1 MRRLISAVI
10 AMLFCMTLVGPA
22 YAAEESFVP
31 SISYKP
37 MPEIVSV
44 VGEDGQEHLGVILD
58 ENGAVIGYVDDGC
71 LVVTPIAYIWDQ
83 DQEVPD
89 DVQRLLMTVYD
100 GLTSNEMELPYDQC
114 DTDADPSNII
124 IRDLFDAR
132 WGCQEHC
139 DMVNHDGVV
148 FEMTFELGVAA
159 DTEVFV
165 MTYDEDSKEWSP
177 IVNVTNNGDGT
188 VTCTFEHL
196 CAVAFSMTLEPTA
209 VPAVEMTAP
218 DAMLW
223 ITVMVVAAAAI
234 VAMLISR
241 NKKVSAMK

>member
-1 MRRLISAVI
+1 MRRLICAV
-10 AMLFCMTLVGPA
+10 AALLLCVALAGPA
-22 YAAEESFVP
+22 YAVEEPFVP
-31 SISYKP
+31 SITYKP
-37 MPEIVSV
+37 MPQIVPV
-44 VGEDGQEHLGVILD
+44 TGEDGHEHLGVILD
-58 ENGAVIGYVDDGC
+58 ENGAVMGYVDEGC
-71 LVVTPIAYIWDQ
+71 LVVTPIAHIWDKT
-83 DQEVPD
+83 QEVPE
-89 DVQRLLMTVYD
+89 DVRRLLMFVYD
-100 GLTSNEMELPYDQC
+100 GLTSDEMVLPYDQC
-114 DTDADPSNII
+114 DTDTDPSDII

-132 WGCQEHC
+132 WGCQNHC
-139 DMVNHDGVV
+139 EIVNHDGVV
-148 FEMTFELGVAA
+148 FEMTFDLGVAA

-209 VPAVEMTAP
+209 VPAVETTAP